1 MKKRYYIF
9 GVVMLIF
16 IIASCMRSKV
26 LDPVLENQ
34 FFRSMFRKA
43 ESVVVNNNDIE
54 LAWYRMNG
62 AKGYRLQMRY
72 KSESFTTPLVDTILP
87 PTSTRILI
95 PDLQYGTSF
104 ISRIMVLATLDKT
117 SADTLYNSAWF
128 GDGSDDDNMELK
140 TNVRYAIPTIITVSQ
155 VTETSIKVS
164 WDLTYKSTIL
174 VAGVSVPTPDTY
186 MHAVGTDGKDRFLMD
201 SLSVS
206 PTKRITTELKQG
218 IKLSAADLARG
229 YIVINNLNPNS
240 PYTVNVFDNKIKR
253 FWDRHYNTINLR
265 TLGKAGTPILVPHIV
280 DTAAVAKLRGYSRLD
295 TILTRYMDDITL
307 AEGTTFLLETGKKYY
322 CYSGVSI
329 TKGFI
334 LKSKGPG
341 LAQVEMCSGQNADGS
356 PRTCNFSVS
365 RSPAGGEMGSI
376 MIQNIRFEDILFT
389 CPDAVKGG
397 VDKYG
402 AWVDGTGNYFFNQ
415 SSSAMEF
422 VLESLDVQNCEFTGF
437 RRGWFRTQGSQIKQM
452 NNWIVNNCYFHDVG
466 YRDAKGG
473 GYSFFRGDGTSP
485 NTNIFTNV
493 QVTNSTFEDTAMN
506 MLFDESK
513 GGISY
518 AWVGNPV
525 WNITVQNCTFLNF
538 NTLSSKKRIFDMEG
552 APVNSKIT
560 CKKNLFILTT
570 KRLAQTNPRNNYSAG
585 MYVKARPFTFD
596 FSDNYGTKGFLF
608 DSDNFNSTTTG
619 ALYHA
624 VNNPQGST
632 DAAIKFGTVQIL
644 PEELMVDPDNG
655 NLKYKNTTQVRT
667 HEIYLQNIGDPRW
680 R

>member
-9 GVVMLIF
+9 GVVMLI
-16 IIASCMRSKV
+16 IVIASCMKSKV

-34 FFRSMFRKA
+34 FFRSMFRRT
-43 ESVVVNNNDIE
+43 ECLVVNNNDID
-54 LAWYRMNG
+54 LAWYGMTG
-62 AKGYRLQMRY
+62 AKAYRLQMRY

-87 PTSTRILI
+87 ATTTRITI

-117 SADTLYNSAWF
+117 AADTINNSAWF
-128 GDGSDDDNMELK
+128 GDGTDDDNMELK
-140 TNVRYAIPTIITVSQ
+140 TNVRYAIPTIISVNQ

-164 WDLTYKSTIL
+164 WDLAYKSTII
-174 VAGVSVPTPDTY
+174 VGGNDVPTPDTY
-186 MHAVGTDGKDRFLMD
+186 LHAVGSGGKDLFLMD

-206 PTKRITTELKQG
+206 PTKRYSLEPKQG
-218 IKLSAADLARG
+218 IKLTQQDLDRG
-229 YIVINNLNPNS
+229 YIVVNNLNPNS
-240 PYTVNVFDNKIKR
+240 PYTVNVFNNKIKR

-265 TLGKAGTPILVPHIV
+265 TLGTAGAPILVPHIV
-280 DTAAVAKLRGYSRLD
+280 DTAQVAKLRGYSRLD

-341 LAQVEMCSGQNADGS
+341 LALVEMSSGLNTDGS

-389 CPDAVKGG
+389 CPDAVKGA
-397 VDKYG
+397 VNEYG

-437 RRGWFRTQGSQIKQM
+437 RRGWFRTQGSQIKTI
-452 NNWIVNNCYFHDVG
+452 NNWIVNNCYFHDNG

-473 GYSFFRGDGTSP
+473 GYSFFRGDGSSP

-493 QVTNSTFEDTAMN
+493 QVSNCTFEDNPMN
-506 MLFDESK
+506 MLFDDSK
-513 GGISY
+513 GGKSF
-518 AWVGNPV
+518 AWVGDPI
-525 WNITVQNCTFLNF
+525 WNISVQNCTFVNF
-538 NTLSSKKRIFDMEG
+538 NTLSSKKRIFDLEG
-552 APVNSKIT
+552 APANSKIT
-560 CKKNLFILTT
+560 CRKNLFILTT

-585 MYVKARPFTFD
+585 MYVKSRPFTFD
-596 FSDNYGTKGFLF
+596 FGNNYGTKGFIF

-619 ALYHA
+619 ALFHA
-624 VNNPQGST
+624 VNNPLGST
-632 DAAIKFGTVQIL
+632 DAAIKLGTVPIL
-644 PEELMVDPDNG
+644 PEDLMTDPDNG
-655 NLKYKNTTQVRT
+655 NLKYKNTPQVRS